1 MRKICVKLTIVKI
14 LNSYTK
20 DENGNLKSNNAGC
33 AFALAFFLAGP
44 SFIVSLY
51 MFITNPAEY
60 WKHLAVSAFLLF
72 SLFLLIY
79 RLSKRSMVKRKKYV
93 DDYQSPISDEKGTI
107 EGDFKDVTES
117 EQDSDNKLL
126 Q

>member
-1 MRKICVKLTIVKI
+1 
-14 LNSYTK
+14 
-20 DENGNLKSNNAGC
+20 
-33 AFALAFFLAGP
+33 
-44 SFIVSLY
+44 
-51 MFITNPAEY
+51 
-60 WKHLAVSAFLLF
+60 
-72 SLFLLIY
+72 
-79 RLSKRSMVKRKKYV
+79 MVKRKKYV